1 MVAMPLQLCSEQQQ
15 QVVRDMERLYIE
27 AARCLSVSGRALT
40 AAAQCQGPEPSVLQ
54 LVEVM
59 QDTW

>member
-1 MVAMPLQLCSEQQQ
+1 
-15 QVVRDMERLYIE
+15 MERLYIE
-27 AARCLSVSGRALT
+27 AARCLSVSGKALT

-59 QDTW
+59 QDTWWAGSARQQGTLALPSLL